1 MIVRSLLSAILGAF
15 MRCEKS
21 TKSYVKVSRKL
32 EGIFITPYSFIGGL
46 WAGHSPVCRSR
57 CDASACSLGNAV
69 LETMRFSRTRD
80 RKPFKNREGWV
91 ELEEELKSEYNVDNL
106 GAFLGDLSSVSVT
119 RLDGGN
125 CYEVTASVPSKTGH
139 RGSMTEIWRE
149 TLDCPSPEEL
159 GVAVLRAL
167 DELDKARER

>member
-1 MIVRSLLSAILGAF
+1 MLRFLLRAILRTF
-15 MRCEKS
+15 MRSKITLKS
-21 TKSYVKVSRKL
+21 HVEVLRRL
-32 EGIFITPYSFIGGL
+32 ESVFITSYSFIGGL
-46 WAGHSPVCRSR
+46 WAGHSPVCRSS
-57 CDASACSLGNAV
+57 CDASADSLGNAV

-80 RKPFKNREGWV
+80 RRPFKNREGWV
-91 ELEEELKSEYNVDNL
+91 ELEEEMKSEYNVDNL

-119 RLDGGN
+119 RVEGGS
-125 CYEVTASVPSKTGH
+125 CYEVTGSVPSKTGH
-139 RGSMTEIWRE
+139 RGSMAEIWKE